1 VILQSTKV
9 LPDGT
14 CIVAAVSRERKDLP
28 VFKNTV
34 RGQLEPSGWVIQ
46 PFPDKPGRSM
56 VTFVCS
62 VDLAGLSSTL
72 VNLVAKQPLVIAG
85 LRKVLAG
92 GPEESPGGM
101 VGMG

>member
-1 VILQSTKV
+1 M
-9 LPDGT
+9 
-14 CIVAAVSRERKDLP
+14 
-28 VFKNTV
+28 

-46 PFPDKPGRSM
+46 PFPDKPGKSM

-72 VNLVAKQPLVIAG
+72 VNLVARQPLVIAG
-85 LRKVLAG
+85 LRKVLTGAAG
-92 GPEESPGGM
+92 AEESPGGM